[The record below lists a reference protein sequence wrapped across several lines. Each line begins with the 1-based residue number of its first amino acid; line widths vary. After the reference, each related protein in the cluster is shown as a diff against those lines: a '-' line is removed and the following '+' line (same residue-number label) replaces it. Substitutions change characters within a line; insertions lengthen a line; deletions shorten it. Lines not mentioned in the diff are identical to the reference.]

1 MYTTEKTISR
11 HLKIIKIIRII
22 LYSGVHNRKT
32 ISWHLIPIISF
43 VSSFY
48 SSQRGKLFKAH
59 LSDLRCY
66 RWNVSSTKKLFRVFL
81 NSLIEMNRFFNLS
94 FIHATLHW
102 TGILCVLSLST
113 FLCWCSRIRMIFY
126 FSLYSIAFTSKK
138 LLCDKWNINHKT
150 YNLLK
155 NYNKTKLT
163 IGHHWFTARQI
174 WRKFLRNF
182 CDLCFWLRVGREERL
197 QRCVAFRGLGHV
209 QS

>member
-1 MYTTEKTISR
+1 
-11 HLKIIKIIRII
+11 
-22 LYSGVHNRKT
+22 
-32 ISWHLIPIISF
+32 
-43 VSSFY
+43 
-48 SSQRGKLFKAH
+48 
-59 LSDLRCY
+59 
-66 RWNVSSTKKLFRVFL
+66 
-81 NSLIEMNRFFNLS
+81 MNRFFNLS

-163 IGHHWFTARQI
+163 IGHHI
-174 WRKFLRNF
+174 GSLHNKSEEIF
-182 CDLCFWLRVGREERL
+182 CGIFAIYAFDLEWKERL
-197 QRCVAFRGLGHV
+197 QHCCFSRSRTCAVLSTKVIAFSVSSQHSR
-209 QS
+209 